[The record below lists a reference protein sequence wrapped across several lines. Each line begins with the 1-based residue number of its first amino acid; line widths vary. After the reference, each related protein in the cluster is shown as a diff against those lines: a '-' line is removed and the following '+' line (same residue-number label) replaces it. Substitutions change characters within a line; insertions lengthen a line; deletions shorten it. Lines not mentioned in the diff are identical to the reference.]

1 VDKSG
6 DAGARAPYDET
17 ILANPQI
24 VEGQRIKLHAER
36 PQVLRRSVRGRLAII
51 TRRTVTVRKTFEV
64 DVLHEELQIDYEPG
78 DGTEMLGVEPER
90 YSVLLH
96 AEDVGIVKH
105 VRVIEEVVISKR
117 RVTEQQHSEI
127 ALQYERLDV
136 LDPDGTSLRP
146 PARRQRSRR

>member
-1 VDKSG
+1 MDKSG
-6 DAGARAPYDET
+6 DARARAPYDET

-24 VEGQRIKLHAER
+24 VEGQRIQLHAER
-36 PQVLRRSVRGRLAII
+36 PQVLRRSVRGQLAII
-51 TRRTVTVRKTFEV
+51 TRRIVTVRKTFEV

-78 DGTEMLGVEPER
+78 DGTETVGVEPER

-96 AEDVGIVKH
+96 AEDVEIVKH
-105 VRVIEEVVISKR
+105 VRVVEEVMISKR

-136 LDPDGTSLRP
+136 LDPDATSLRP
-146 PARRQRSRR
+146 PAR

>member
-1 VDKSG
+1 M
-6 DAGARAPYDET
+6 
-17 ILANPQI
+17 Q
-24 VEGQRIKLHAER
+24 LHAER

-96 AEDVGIVKH
+96 AEDVEIVKH
-105 VRVIEEVVISKR
+105 VRVVEEVVISKR
-117 RVTEQQHSEI
+117 RVTE
-127 ALQYERLDV
+127 
-136 LDPDGTSLRP
+136 
-146 PARRQRSRR
+146 